1 LALWS
6 RARGLT
12 GEPDGIH
19 SSDDPVKVKSTL
31 FLLLLCLV
39 WMPLGTIASAQ
50 PTNLLPPVVVTAPIE
65 SLISPGLDSVA
76 ERFHEIPGAVSVYSS
91 EHYQRGRGAYL
102 EDFLPYTPG
111 VLIQSSQGSE
121 DTKVSVRGSGA
132 QEENIIGLGILL
144 DGMPLN
150 QGDGEAFLHDL
161 DLRSVKYA
169 EVYRGADALRY
180 GSITLGGAINLITMT
195 GHDAPPL
202 ETWLTGGSSGLLE
215 AGIVSGWSKSPF
227 DAFLTA
233 SSHFLDGFRD
243 HSQEDSQKVFFSL
256 GYRISQWAENRTY
269 FFWGHL
275 SQNNPSSLTQ
285 EEMLSNPKQTDPESI
300 AQNWGT
306 QWDYFRLAD
315 RFLLKGDDWQF
326 QLSAYYNHRDEIQRR
341 EFDTENPIGTT
352 HFYSDDFGGDL
363 AFESTEDILGRRN
376 RLTFGLNLT
385 FEGETDT
392 NYANLDGNIGPLIAA
407 DSTFATNLALYFEN
421 QHYLTKCFSVLAGFQ
436 AVYVQRN
443 YRDRLNSPVDGNQ
456 SNNEDFKGFSPKLGL
471 LYAWNE
477 RCKAYLNVSGSFQP
491 PSFDQSLETAD
502 DGNQLFR
509 RLDAQTAITIEAGT
523 AGEAEPFSWDVAI
536 YHSWVR
542 NELLDLTNGQG
553 SPLGTVNAPKTY
565 HQGIE
570 AGLQTEL
577 GHALVAQGLG
587 KQDADRLVL
596 EQIYTLSDFHFRHDP
611 VYGGNRIAGTPVYF
625 YKAELRYEHPC
636 GFYGGPNVEWNA
648 SRYPVDEANTLFAGP
663 YALFGFRLGYKSRGG
678 LEVFF
683 EVKNLTDKIYAAT
696 VEPVGNARTEGA
708 RSFNPG
714 NGRSLYS
721 GISWVW

>member
-1 LALWS
+1 MV
-6 RARGLT
+6 ARVT
-12 GEPDGIH
+12 
-19 SSDDPVKVKSTL
+19 TL
-31 FLLLLCLV
+31 FLLLLCLRLV
-39 WMPLGTIASAQ
+39 ALGTIASAQ
-50 PTNLLPPVVVTAPIE
+50 PTEVLPPVVVTGYAE
-65 SLISPGLDSVA
+65 SLTSPDLNSVA
-76 ERFHEIPGAVSVYSS
+76 ERFHDTPGAVSVYSS
-91 EHYQRGRGAYL
+91 EHYQLGRGSYL

-132 QEENIIGLGILL
+132 QEDDIIGLGVLL

-180 GSITLGGAINLITMT
+180 GSVTLGGAINLVTMT
-195 GHDAPPL
+195 GRDAPRL
-202 ETWLTGGSSGLLE
+202 QTWLTAGSYGLLE
-215 AGIVSGWSKSPF
+215 TGILSGLSKGPF

-256 GYRISQWAENRTY
+256 GYRISQWAENRFY
-269 FFWGHL
+269 LFWGHL

-285 EEMLSNPKQTDPESI
+285 EEMLSNPRQTDPESI

-306 QWDYFRLAD
+306 QWDYFRVAD
-315 RFLLKGDDWQF
+315 RFLLKGDDCQF
-326 QLSAYYNHRDEIQRR
+326 QLSAYYSHRDELQRR
-341 EFDTENPIGTT
+341 EFDTDNPLGTV
-352 HFYSDDFGGDL
+352 HFYSDDFGGNL
-363 AFESTEDILGRRN
+363 AFESTADVFGRRN
-376 RLTFGLNLT
+376 RLTIGLNLAL
-385 FEGETDT
+385 EGETDT

-407 DSTFATNLALYFEN
+407 DTTFATNLALYFEN
-421 QHYLTKCFSVLAGFQ
+421 QHYLTKCFSILAGFQ

-456 SNNEDFKGFSPKLGL
+456 SNNEDFRGFNPKLGL
-471 LYAWNE
+471 LYAWSD
-477 RCKAYLNVSGSFQP
+477 RCKTYVNVSGSFQP
-491 PSFDQSLETAD
+491 PSFDQSLQTAPE
-502 DGNQLFR
+502 GNQLFK

-523 AGEAEPFSWDVAI
+523 AGKAGPFSWDVAI

-553 SPLGTVNAPKTY
+553 FPLGTINAPKTY

-577 GHALVAQGLG
+577 GHALLAGSVG
-587 KQDADRLVL
+587 KQDEDRLVL
-596 EQIYTLSDFHFRHDP
+596 EQTYTLSDFHFRHDS
-611 VYGGNRIAGTPVYF
+611 VYGNNRIAGTPVHF
-625 YKAELRYEHPC
+625 YKAELRYEHPS
-636 GFYGGPNVEWNA
+636 GFYGGPNVEWNIV
-648 SRYPVDEANTLFAGP
+648 RYPVDEANTLFSGS
-663 YALFGFRLGYKSRGG
+663 YALFGFRFGYKSKKGF
-678 LEVFF
+678 EAFF
-683 EVKNLTDKIYAAT
+683 EAKNLTDKIYAAT
-696 VEPVGNARTEGA
+696 VEPVGNAQIEGA

-714 NGRSLYS
+714 NGRSMY
-721 GISWVW
+721 GGVSWTW

>member
-1 LALWS
+1 MKGATNSLIRFSQNMEA
-6 RARGLT
+6 AVT
-12 GEPDGIH
+12 
-19 SSDDPVKVKSTL
+19 TL
-31 FLLLLCLV
+31 FPLLLCLL
-39 WMPLGTIASAQ
+39 WMPLSTVASAQ
-50 PTNLLPPVVVTAPIE
+50 PAILPQVVVTGATE
-65 SLISPGLDSVA
+65 SLTSPDLNSVA
-76 ERFHEIPGAVSVYSS
+76 ERFHDTPGAVSVYSS
-91 EHYQRGRGAYL
+91 EHYQLGRGAYL
-102 EDFLPYTPG
+102 EDFLPYAPG

-132 QEENIIGLGILL
+132 QEDNIVGLGILL
-144 DGMPLN
+144 DGIPLN

-195 GHDAPPL
+195 GRDAPRL
-202 ETWLTGGSSGLLE
+202 ETWLTGGSSGLME
-215 AGIVSGWSKSPF
+215 TGILSGSSKGPF

-233 SSHFLDGFRD
+233 SGHFLDGFRD

-256 GYRISQWAENRTY
+256 GYRISQWAENRLY
-269 FFWGHL
+269 LFWGHL

-315 RFLLKGDDWQF
+315 RFLLKGDDCQF
-326 QLSAYYNHRDEIQRR
+326 QVSAHYNHRDELQRR
-341 EFDTENPIGTT
+341 EFDTDNPIGTT
-352 HFYSDDFGGDL
+352 HFYSDDFGGEL
-363 AFESTEDILGRRN
+363 AFESTADVFGRRN
-376 RLTFGLNLT
+376 RLTIGLNLT
-385 FEGETDT
+385 FEAQTDT
-392 NYANLDGNIGPLIAA
+392 NYANLDGDIGPLIAA
-407 DSTFATNLALYFEN
+407 DKTFATNVSLYLEN
-421 QHYLTKCFSVLAGFQ
+421 QHYLTKCFSILIGFQ
-436 AVYVQRN
+436 AAYVQRN

-456 SNNEDFKGFSPKLGL
+456 SNNEDFRGFNPKFGF
-471 LYAWNE
+471 LYEWND
-477 RCKAYLNVSGSFQP
+477 RCKAYVNVSGSFQP

-502 DGNQLFR
+502 DGNQLFH

-523 AGEAEPFSWDVAI
+523 AGEAGPFSWDVAV
-536 YHSWVR
+536 YRSWVR

-553 SPLGTVNAPKTY
+553 FPLGTINARKTY

-570 AGLQTEL
+570 AGLRTEL
-577 GHALVAQGLG
+577 GHAMLARGVG
-587 KQDADRLVL
+587 KRDEDRLVL
-596 EQIYTLSDFHFRHDP
+596 EQTYTLSDFHFRHDR
-611 VYGGNRIAGTPVYF
+611 VYGDNRIAGTPVHF

-648 SRYPVDEANTLFAGP
+648 GRYPVDEANTLFAGS
-663 YALFGFRLGYKSRGG
+663 YALFGFRVGYKSRRG
-678 LEVFF
+678 LELFF

-696 VEPVGNARTEGA
+696 VEPVGNARTEGV

-714 NGRSLYS
+714 NGRSLY
-721 GISWVW
+721 GGFSWIW